1 MKIKLGNRTI
11 GDGQSVYIIAEAGV
25 NHNGDIKLA
34 KKMID
39 LAKNAGAD
47 CIKFQTFKAEELIA
61 DRTST
66 YTYRSQGK
74 EVTES
79 QFKMFKRREFS
90 ASDWQQIIDYC
101 QKRKVVFATTPQN
114 PTDLDFILS
123 LTGLPFIKVGS
134 DDLTALELLS
144 YYAKKDIPLIISAGM
159 ASGTEIA
166 EAVATIRKAG
176 NEKMVVLH
184 CVSSYSGQR
193 A

>member
-1 MKIKLGNRTI
+1 MNRKFGRKPLSGAITAKPCRQELKWNSKVLKTLKKVGINLSNMKIKLGNRTI

-101 QKRKVVFATTPQN
+101 QKRKVVFATT
-114 PTDLDFILS
+114 
-123 LTGLPFIKVGS
+123 
-134 DDLTALELLS
+134 
-144 YYAKKDIPLIISAGM
+144 
-159 ASGTEIA
+159 
-166 EAVATIRKAG
+166 
-176 NEKMVVLH
+176 
-184 CVSSYSGQR
+184 
-193 A
+193 